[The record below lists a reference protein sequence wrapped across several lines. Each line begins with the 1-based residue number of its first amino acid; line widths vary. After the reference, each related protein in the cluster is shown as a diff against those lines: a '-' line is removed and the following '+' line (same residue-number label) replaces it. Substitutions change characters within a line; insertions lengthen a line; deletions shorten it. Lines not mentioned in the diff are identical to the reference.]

1 MSDPKHPLPGDPHI
15 DAGDITFKDYTPDYI
30 RVLTKLH
37 VGYESAVANVA
48 RLAPAQLKV
57 TGVSP
62 DEAAAIVALAAEH
75 KYIGELHAAAT
86 KLTELLHDTR
96 MDRGHQIA
104 TRLAEIAEQ
113 ARRRADR
120 SPNGAEILGPLS
132 DLLKYQ
138 LGPSQKAVSTKA
150 KAKRPPA
157 KDDQTTPAGS
167 ETTH

>member
-1 MSDPKHPLPGDPHI
+1 MNDPKHPLPGDSHI
-15 DAGDITFKDYTPDYI
+15 DASDIAFKDYTSGYI
-30 RVLTKLH
+30 KGLTKLH
-37 VGYESAVANVA
+37 VGYESAVANVG
-48 RLAPAQLKV
+48 RLTPTQLQV
-57 TGVSP
+57 AGINT
-62 DEAAAIVALAAEH
+62 DEAAAVVALAEEH
-75 KYIGELHAAAT
+75 KYIGVLHAAAT

-120 SPNGAEILGPLS
+120 SPNGAEILGPLA

-138 LGPSQKAVSTKA
+138 LGPSQKAVSTKE
-150 KAKRPPA
+150 KAKRSPE
-157 KDDQTTPAGS
+157 KNGQTTPAGS